1 MAQANSKA
9 VKRLQK
15 ELKKLKKEPV
25 PNAEAEPSGKNML
38 DWRATIKGPKGSA
51 YEGGKFKVQ
60 ILFSDEYPMKAPELK
75 FETKIYHPSVKSD
88 DGTVCPEVIGKDWA
102 PTLNVLYILE
112 TLIGMLVNP
121 ESDSPLEPE
130 IAEVLAKDKK
140 KFEKTA
146 KQWTKKHAK

>member
-1 MAQANSKA
+1 MAAANSKA

-15 ELKKLKKEPV
+15 ELKKIKKNPL
-25 PNAEAEPSGKNML
+25 PNADAEPSGKNML
-38 DWRATIKGPKGSA
+38 IWTAKVKGPKGSC
-51 YEGGKFKVQ
+51 YEGGKFKVT
-60 ILFSDEYPMKAPELK
+60 ITFSDDYPMKAPELQ
-75 FETKIYHPSVKSD
+75 FVTKVYHPSVKSD
-88 DGTVCPEVIGKDWA
+88 DGKVCPEVIGKDWA
-102 PTLNVLYILE
+102 PTLNVSYILE

-121 ESDSPLEPE
+121 TSDSPLEPE

>member
-1 MAQANSKA
+1 MAQPNSKA

-25 PNAEAEPSGKNML
+25 ENASAEPDGKDMMQ
-38 DWRATIKGPKGSA
+38 WIAIVKGPKGSA
-51 YEGGKFKVQ
+51 YEGGKFKVL
-60 ILFSDEYPMKAPELK
+60 ISFTDDYPMKAPELK
-75 FETKIYHPSVKSD
+75 FQTKVYHPSVKSD

-112 TLIGMLVNP
+112 TLIGMLQNP

-130 IAEVLAKDKK
+130 IAEILVKDKK